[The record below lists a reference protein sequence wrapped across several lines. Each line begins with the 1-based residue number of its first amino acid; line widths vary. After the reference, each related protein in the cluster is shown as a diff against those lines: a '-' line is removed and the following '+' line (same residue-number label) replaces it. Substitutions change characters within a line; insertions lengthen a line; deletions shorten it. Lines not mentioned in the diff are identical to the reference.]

1 MCKICP
7 ESGNVVLGRNEDLF
21 SNELDA
27 ADFNWISGAAPKSEF
42 RCKAKI
48 RYRQTE
54 QWATVTPTGENT
66 VHIIFDEPQRAVTPG
81 QAAVLYDGDTV
92 LGGGIIVR

>member
-1 MCKICP
+1 M
-7 ESGNVVLGRNEDLF
+7 VLGSNEDL
-21 SNELDA
+21 LRTDA
-27 ADFNWISGAAPKSEF
+27 DVADFNWISGTAPQGAF

-48 RYRQTE
+48 RYRQSE

-66 VHIIFDEPQRAVTPG
+66 VRIVFDAPQRAITPG

-92 LGGGIIVR
+92 LGGGTITAKIDGSY